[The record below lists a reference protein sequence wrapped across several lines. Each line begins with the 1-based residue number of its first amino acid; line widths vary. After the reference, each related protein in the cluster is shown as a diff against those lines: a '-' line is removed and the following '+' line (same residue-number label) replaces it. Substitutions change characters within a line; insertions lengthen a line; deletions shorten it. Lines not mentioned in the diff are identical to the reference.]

1 MEPGSIEY
9 VYFAIMASGSCACNK
24 QQSLIGLL
32 TIVLHQ
38 LNIYKFAVSADL
50 GLGLFLVVGV
60 GQSTF
65 ATAARHP

>member
-1 MEPGSIEY
+1 MC
-9 VYFAIMASGSCACNK
+9 MHK

-38 LNIYKFAVSADL
+38 LNIYKSAVSADL